1 MSRERAGKT
10 EACRVIEPGT
20 KHCPVQW
27 KRERER
33 LALTGAGRG
42 IEPEVRGCLHKK
54 AMCLWQLFENQ
65 SCCLEIETV
74 RGEKRVQS
82 C

>member
-27 KRERER
+27 KREREVGLNRCRQRDRARSQR
-33 LALTGAGRG
+33 LPAQESYVSMAAL
-42 IEPEVRGCLHKK
+42 
-54 AMCLWQLFENQ
+54 
-65 SCCLEIETV
+65 
-74 RGEKRVQS
+74 
-82 C
+82 